1 MMVTPRRCQN
11 ASKSPAGCCHAS
23 EALDRGRFAAGA
35 SSASGTREPRGRS
48 EVDRVCRARRP
59 ANLKTCKQVR
69 AKYFYEAC
77 PSATRADATG
87 VKAPARHPSQ
97 CSDPRFRCSMG
108 DVPSTIASSAL
119 PPGRLIVRVLKQWV
133 RSLKGNATPRR
144 ALTSSA
150 SLARGKKQLR
160 EAKRSASIRSMRRW
174 VWPIADANRALKAA
188 IRGSVAKAATA
199 TLRYE
204 AFEARHCM
212 RRLTPATLGVHLR
225 DLFAMNRNKQHHEY

>member
-11 ASKSPAGCCHAS
+11 ASKNAGRVLS
-23 EALDRGRFAAGA
+23 RGEALDRERFEAGA
-35 SSASGTREPRGRS
+35 LSASGTREPRRRS

-108 DVPSTIASSAL
+108 DVSSTIASSTL
-119 PPGRLIVRVLKQWV
+119 PPGRLIVRVLSRGCEASWAAPRHADRSHPAHHSHAGRNNFEKQNGQH
-133 RSLKGNATPRR
+133 RSGRCVDGSGPSLTRL
-144 ALTSSA
+144 AL
-150 SLARGKKQLR
+150 
-160 EAKRSASIRSMRRW
+160 
-174 VWPIADANRALKAA
+174 
-188 IRGSVAKAATA
+188 
-199 TLRYE
+199 
-204 AFEARHCM
+204 
-212 RRLTPATLGVHLR
+212 
-225 DLFAMNRNKQHHEY
+225 

>member
-11 ASKSPAGCCHAS
+11 ASKKPAGCDHAS
-23 EALDRGRFAAGA
+23 EALDRERFEAGA
-35 SSASGTREPRGRS
+35 SSESETREPRRRS

-108 DVPSTIASSAL
+108 DVSSTIASSTL
-119 PPGRLIVRVLKQWV
+119 PPGRLIVRALSGGCEASRATRRHAE
-133 RSLKGNATPRR
+133 RSVERITRTR
-144 ALTSSA
+144 EETTSRS
-150 SLARGKKQLR
+150 
-160 EAKRSASIRSMRRW
+160 KRSASIRSMQRW

-188 IRGSVAKAATA
+188 IRGIGGKG
-199 TLRYE
+199 RY
-204 AFEARHCM
+204 
-212 RRLTPATLGVHLR
+212 G
-225 DLFAMNRNKQHHEY
+225 DLEIRGL